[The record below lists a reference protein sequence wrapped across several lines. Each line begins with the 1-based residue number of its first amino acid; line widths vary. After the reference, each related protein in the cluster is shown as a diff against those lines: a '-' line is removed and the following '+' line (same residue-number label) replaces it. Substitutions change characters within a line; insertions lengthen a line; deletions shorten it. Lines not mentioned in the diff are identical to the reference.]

1 MVKKKRKIR
10 LRRIADRAAAR
21 RREKEGL
28 CVNGIISM
36 TSGGYGFVT
45 PENAVGNDE
54 DIFVPAKFSGF
65 ALDGD
70 LVKIKILPPRPG
82 YPEDSDRGP
91 VGKVVEIL
99 NRERKSFVGQLLTGS
114 FVSPLNSRLPEII
127 SIYGSRKGA
136 EKGDWVRIDCE
147 TAESGELTG
156 KIGKVIG
163 KSGLLSADLD
173 AVMAEFDLPGKYSD
187 SDEAAAGEIIPAEIP
202 RQDRRELFVF
212 TIDPFDAKDFD
223 DALSVTDNGDDTFT
237 IGIHIADVAAYI
249 HPGDKFDRAAKR
261 RAFSCYLPGR
271 TLPMLPAGLTA
282 KISMQQNQD
291 SLAHTVFLKVNRSGK
306 IISGTREH
314 SVIKVAQRLDY
325 DEVQEFLDHNKTRKS
340 WDKRTAETLTMLAKV
355 VRKMRHYREE
365 TEEFIELPLPEVRV
379 ICDEKK
385 NTVTGI
391 EKKLSRE
398 SEQLVEECML
408 AANQFAGLFM
418 PQKQIAG
425 IYRIHPEPDPEK
437 TMEFSDTMH
446 EAFNLSAG
454 NIADRKCCRKFISS
468 LPDDPAK
475 NLILNMLLRS
485 LSRAKY
491 SVKGEIH
498 FALGK
503 TFYAH
508 FTSPIRRYT
517 DLTVHQQLWNFDLNQ
532 RTRSAASLEKI
543 AQYCSDTEETVDSA
557 CFTAN
562 DRLKVRI
569 IEEIINRE
577 PGRKF
582 ECMVTKILNSGIQV
596 ELPEYALYAFV
607 SRDDL
612 KRHEGRLNIGSV
624 INLKAALLHFNNVR

>member
-1 MVKKKRKIR
+1 MKKSKKIR

-21 RREKEGL
+21 RREKEGETMT
-28 CVNGIISM
+28 GIISI
-36 TSGGYGFVT
+36 TPGGFGFVT
-45 PENAVGNDE
+45 PENSTGNE
-54 DIFVPAKFSGF
+54 NDIFVPAKFAGF

-70 LVKIKILPPRPG
+70 SVKIKILPPRPG
-82 YPEDSDRGP
+82 HPEDSERGP

-99 NRERKSFVGQLLTGS
+99 KRERKSFVGQLLPGS
-114 FVSPLNSRLPEII
+114 FVSPLNNRLPEII
-127 SIYGSRKGA
+127 SIRGSRKGA

-147 TAESGELTG
+147 TGKDGELTG
-156 KIGKVIG
+156 KIGEVIG
-163 KSGLLSADLD
+163 KSGLLAADLD
-173 AVMAEFDLPGKYSD
+173 AIMAEFELPGKYSA
-187 SDEAAAGEIIPAEIP
+187 SDEAAAEEIIPAEIT
-202 RQDRRELFVF
+202 RHDRKKLFVL

-223 DALSVTDNGDDTFT
+223 DALSVMDNGDGTYT

-249 HPGDKFDRAAKR
+249 HSGDKFDKEAKR

-282 KISMQQNQD
+282 KISMQENQD
-291 SLAHTVFLKVNRSGK
+291 SLAHTVFLKVDSDGK
-306 IISGTREH
+306 IISGVREH
-314 SVIKVAQRLDY
+314 SLIKVAQRLDY
-325 DEVQEFLDHNKTRKS
+325 DEVQEFLDHHKTGKNWNKK
-340 WDKRTAETLTMLAKV
+340 TAETLTLLATV
-355 VRKMRHYREE
+355 VRKMRQYREK

-379 ICDEKK
+379 ICDEKN

-391 EKKLSRE
+391 EKKFSRE

-408 AANQFAGLFM
+408 AANQFVGLFM
-418 PQKQIAG
+418 PQKQLAG
-425 IYRIHPEPDPEK
+425 IYRIHPEPEPEK

-446 EAFNLSAG
+446 DAFNLTVG
-454 NIADRKCCRKFISS
+454 NIADRKSCREFIAS

-475 NLILNMLLRS
+475 NLILSMLLRS
-485 LSRAKY
+485 LARAKY

-517 DLTVHQQLWNFDLNQ
+517 DLTIHQQLWNFDLNQ
-532 RTRSAASLEKI
+532 RTRSASSLEKI
-543 AQYCSDTEETVDSA
+543 AQYCSDTEENIDSA

-569 IEEIINRE
+569 LEEIIAGD

-596 ELPEYALYAFV
+596 ELPEYTLYAFV

-612 KRHEGRLNIGSV
+612 KRYEGRLNIGS
-624 INLKAALLHFNNVR
+624 IIELKATVLRFSNVR